1 MIGDGED
8 DKMIDRAIAA
18 GAAGF
23 VQTRAGPAPCA
34 FPMTGGIGAGP
45 MAKSVD
51 EAFSGFTGRGQP
63 GHARAVDWP
72 DEAEGYEPLRRALQA
87 AFEQSAHGKGKE
99 RHANSKPFDEQPIME
114 IVRLFGQ
121 AGIVGHAYQI
131 IKKAQEAGNM
141 ALRGK
146 TDAARAEFLGVIV
159 YAAAAYHYLGSD
171 AFCAPEA
178 SE

>member
-1 MIGDGED
+1 MSGDKDDVSHAIRAGE
-8 DKMIDRAIAA
+8 
-18 GAAGF
+18 AGF
-23 VQTRAGPAPCA
+23 
-34 FPMTGGIGAGP
+34 
-45 MAKSVD
+45 AKKLD
-51 EAFSGFTGRGQP
+51 EQFGHATGRGKP
-63 GHARAVDWP
+63 GEHGKPWTFDTDGAVLP
-72 DEAEGYEPLRRALQA
+72 AVEGYEPLRRALQA
-87 AFEQSAHGKGKE
+87 AFEQSAYGKGNE
-99 RHANSKPFDEQPIME
+99 RHANGKPFDEQPIME

-159 YAAAAYHYLGSD
+159 YAAAAWNYLGSD
-171 AFCAPEA
+171 AFCVPEA

>member
-1 MIGDGED
+1 MNPEHEKLWPGAPTADQMAKKIGED
-8 DKMIDRAIAA
+8 FAR
-18 GAAGF
+18 
-23 VQTRAGPAPCA
+23 
-34 FPMTGGIGAGP
+34 
-45 MAKSVD
+45 
-51 EAFSGFTGRGQP
+51 FTGRKEP
-63 GHARAVDWP
+63 GEHGKPWTFDAEGPVMP
-72 DEAEGYEPLRRALQA
+72 DEGYAPLANALA
-87 AFEQSAHGKGKE
+87 AAYTQSAYGKGKE

-146 TDAARAEFLGVIV
+146 KDAARAEFLGVIV

-171 AFCAPEA
+171 AFCTPEP